1 MNIALIADKNYY
13 LPLETLLKSF
23 CNQHQGAKIYILHR
37 DIDEEWL
44 VTLTELLD
52 LFDNRLLPVKIE
64 DDVFAGYKTLSHIS
78 DTTYYRLLIPEIIGE
93 SRILYL
99 DSDMVIDG
107 SLTPLYE
114 MDLGDKVVGAVQDL
128 YIDCVTHH
136 YSFAPEFEHYFNAG
150 MLLIDCERWRKEK
163 ITQHSFMLAKQF
175 QQVLLYADQDIL
187 NLVLHKKWKMLP
199 REYNVQ
205 VAARFPLINR
215 DLGQFV
221 ELAENL
227 DGKMPVIYH
236 YTTHRKPWLNHPE
249 ARFSEM
255 FWQYANL
262 NWQDVWI
269 QSQRNQR

>member
-1 MNIALIADKNYY
+1 MNIALIADKNYH

-23 CNQHQGAKIYILHR
+23 CNQHQGANIYLLHP

-44 VTLTELLD
+44 ATLAELLD
-52 LFDNRLLPVKIE
+52 LFGNRLIPIKIT
-64 DDVFAGYKTLSHIS
+64 DDIFTAYKTLSHIS
-78 DTTYYRLLIPEIIGE
+78 ATTYYRLLIPEIIGE

-99 DSDMVIDG
+99 DCDMIIDG
-107 SLTPLYE
+107 PLTELYE
-114 MDLGDKVVGAVQDL
+114 TDLGDKVVGAVQDL

-150 MLLIDCERWRKEK
+150 MILIDCERWRTEN
-163 ITQHSFMLAKQF
+163 ITQQCVALAKQF
-175 QQVLLYADQDIL
+175 HEVLSYADQDIL

-199 REYNVQ
+199 RAYNVQ
-205 VAARFPLINR
+205 VAARFPLISFG
-215 DLGQFV
+215 LGQFV
-221 ELAENL
+221 QLAEDL
-227 DGKMPVIYH
+227 DGKMPVIFH

-249 ARFSEM
+249 SRFSEI